1 METRLSSYS
10 KIGELKEERS
20 TTAENSDH
28 ADQESD
34 TRYMDKLMT
43 FEEYYKVVR
52 KMRDKNRMVEE
63 IVDTIGRKDV
73 VRKRVR
79 FTNEVTNRLFHEY

>member
-1 METRLSSYS
+1 MFPSSKS
-10 KIGELKEERS
+10 IELK
-20 TTAENSDH
+20 
-28 ADQESD
+28 
-34 TRYMDKLMT
+34 L
-43 FEEYYKVVR
+43 
-52 KMRDKNRMVEE
+52 RDKNRMVEE